1 MTKGEDVRAN
11 ARRRQV
17 SRKVSHDVLVHVRLR
32 NRAERYED
40 VDVVSI
46 AGRGRRGHD
55 AVCFLMFFCA
65 YFLKGFFRY
74 VFFWKLPPPPRQ
86 RLCHHHLRIQLYRE
100 QHTHTHTMSP
110 GVGGG
115 GGGGVTLAKNGV
127 VKKLFRELLRARAR
141 LFAGDE
147 KALDASLVE
156 IRSHFD
162 SNKNATD
169 EKEIQKRIRDGEEA
183 RDFLTMNVLQGK
195 MNERGNFETSLKSA
209 DPDKETWEVPKEA
222 K

>member
-1 MTKGEDVRAN
+1 
-11 ARRRQV
+11 
-17 SRKVSHDVLVHVRLR
+17 
-32 NRAERYED
+32 
-40 VDVVSI
+40 
-46 AGRGRRGHD
+46 
-55 AVCFLMFFCA
+55 
-65 YFLKGFFRY
+65 
-74 VFFWKLPPPPRQ
+74 
-86 RLCHHHLRIQLYRE
+86 
-100 QHTHTHTMSP
+100 MSP

-115 GGGGVTLAKNGV
+115 GGGGVTLAKKRGGQ
-127 VKKLFRELLRARAR
+127 KALPGTPRARAR

-162 SNKNATD
+162 LNKNATD

>member
-32 NRAERYED
+32 NRSERYED

-74 VFFWKLPPPPRQ
+74 VFLETSSSSPKTLPPPLANTTLPRT
-86 RLCHHHLRIQLYRE
+86 
-100 QHTHTHTMSP
+100 THTLCRRA
-110 GVGGG
+110 
-115 GGGGVTLAKNGV
+115 LA
-127 VKKLFRELLRARAR
+127 
-141 LFAGDE
+141 
-147 KALDASLVE
+147 
-156 IRSHFD
+156 
-162 SNKNATD
+162 
-169 EKEIQKRIRDGEEA
+169 EE
-183 RDFLTMNVLQGK
+183 
-195 MNERGNFETSLKSA
+195 EE
-209 DPDKETWEVPKEA
+209 EE
-222 K
+222 

>member
-55 AVCFLMFFCA
+55 AVCFFKFFCA

-74 VFFWKLPPPPRQ
+74 VFLETSSSSSPKTLPPPLANTTLPRT
-86 RLCHHHLRIQLYRE
+86 
-100 QHTHTHTMSP
+100 THTHTMSP

>member
-74 VFFWKLPPPPRQ
+74 VFLETSSSSPKTLPPPREYN
-86 RLCHHHLRIQLYRE
+86 YRE
-100 QHTHTHTMSP
+100 QHTMSP

-115 GGGGVTLAKNGV
+115 GGGGVTLAKNG

-195 MNERGNFETSLKSA
+195 MNERGNFETTLKSA

>member
-1 MTKGEDVRAN
+1 
-11 ARRRQV
+11 
-17 SRKVSHDVLVHVRLR
+17 
-32 NRAERYED
+32 
-40 VDVVSI
+40 
-46 AGRGRRGHD
+46 
-55 AVCFLMFFCA
+55 MFFCA
-65 YFLKGFFRY
+65 YFLKGGFLDTCFFGNFLLLLAKDSATTTCEY
-74 VFFWKLPPPPRQ
+74 NST
-86 RLCHHHLRIQLYRE
+86 E
-100 QHTHTHTMSP
+100 NNTHTHTMSP

>member
-74 VFFWKLPPPPRQ
+74 VFLETSSSSLPKTLPPPLANTTLPRT
-86 RLCHHHLRIQLYRE
+86 
-100 QHTHTHTMSP
+100 THTLCRRA
-110 GVGGG
+110 
-115 GGGGVTLAKNGV
+115 LA
-127 VKKLFRELLRARAR
+127 A
-141 LFAGDE
+141 
-147 KALDASLVE
+147 
-156 IRSHFD
+156 
-162 SNKNATD
+162 
-169 EKEIQKRIRDGEEA
+169 EE
-183 RDFLTMNVLQGK
+183 
-195 MNERGNFETSLKSA
+195 EE
-209 DPDKETWEVPKEA
+209 EE
-222 K
+222 

>member
-1 MTKGEDVRAN
+1 M
-11 ARRRQV
+11 

-65 YFLKGFFRY
+65 YFLKGFLDTCFLETSSSSSP
-74 VFFWKLPPPPRQ
+74 KTLPPPLANTTLPRTT
-86 RLCHHHLRIQLYRE
+86 
-100 QHTHTHTMSP
+100 HTHTHYVAGRWRRRRRRSNARKKRGGQKALP
-110 GVGGG
+110 G
-115 GGGGVTLAKNGV
+115 TPP
-127 VKKLFRELLRARAR
+127 RARDSLPAMRKRWTR
-141 LFAGDE
+141 LWSKSGRYSRFE
-147 KALDASLVE
+147 Q
-156 IRSHFD
+156 
-162 SNKNATD
+162 NATD

-183 RDFLTMNVLQGK
+183 RDFFDD
-195 MNERGNFETSLKSA
+195 ERVARKDERERNFETSLKSA

>member
-1 MTKGEDVRAN
+1 
-11 ARRRQV
+11 
-17 SRKVSHDVLVHVRLR
+17 
-32 NRAERYED
+32 
-40 VDVVSI
+40 
-46 AGRGRRGHD
+46 
-55 AVCFLMFFCA
+55 
-65 YFLKGFFRY
+65 
-74 VFFWKLPPPPRQ
+74 
-86 RLCHHHLRIQLYRE
+86 
-100 QHTHTHTMSP
+100 MSP

-141 LFAGDE
+141 LFAGDK
-147 KALDASLVE
+147 KALDASLIE
-156 IRSHFD
+156 IRSHFY

>member
-1 MTKGEDVRAN
+1 MPCA
-11 ARRRQV
+11 
-17 SRKVSHDVLVHVRLR
+17 
-32 NRAERYED
+32 
-40 VDVVSI
+40 
-46 AGRGRRGHD
+46 
-55 AVCFLMFFCA
+55 FLCMFFCA

-74 VFFWKLPPPPRQ
+74 VFLETSSSSSSRQRTTLPPPRATTTLPRT
-86 RLCHHHLRIQLYRE
+86 
-100 QHTHTHTMSP
+100 THTHTMSP
-110 GVGGG
+110 GVGVG
-115 GGGGVTLAKNGV
+115 GGGGVTLAKNGVV

-195 MNERGNFETSLKSA
+195 MNERGNFETTLKSA